1 MCVLGLQSM
10 FGQTDTADLAKKLN
24 INNNLGVYVSSV
36 LAEGPA
42 DNAGL
47 RAGDII
53 IKVNGREIDSK
64 SIFDE
69 HIEYLRPGE
78 KAKMTIIRNGKEME
92 FALSLLNREG
102 TTAIMRKGTVSSEI
116 LGADFQAV
124 PKIEKDKLG
133 IKNGI
138 RISNLRQGRMAG
150 MGLSDGFIIISLN
163 KKEYEKPDE
172 LIKDLE
178 KVRGQ
183 IVIDGIFPNG
193 GRGVFSFYSN

>member
-1 MCVLGLQSM
+1 MDVK
-10 FGQTDTADLAKKLN
+10 DIDADLAKKLN
-24 INNNLGVYVSSV
+24 VNNNLGVYVSSV

-53 IKVNGREIDSK
+53 IKVNGRDIDSK

-78 KAKMTIIRNGKEME
+78 KAKMTIVRNGKEME
-92 FALSLLNREG
+92 FAVNLLNREG
-102 TTAIMRKGTVSSEI
+102 TTAIMRKGTVSSDI

-150 MGLSDGFIIISLN
+150 MGISDGFFIISLN
-163 KKEYEKPDE
+163 KKEYEKPDD

-193 GRGVFSFYSN
+193 DRGVFSFYSN